1 MSFSY
6 NHAQGGEKKIYVLSG
21 KRREKKLLKKKKK
34 MRKKREIFKVDIR
47 SLDGLKI
54 ERKSMQKLE
63 ESC

>member
-21 KRREKKLLKKKKK
+21 KRREKKLLKKK

>member
-1 MSFSY
+1 
-6 NHAQGGEKKIYVLSG
+6 
-21 KRREKKLLKKKKK
+21 
-34 MRKKREIFKVDIR
+34 MRKKIEIFKVDIR